1 MATKKVEQTVEEKL
15 TEENNALRTA
25 CNTAQY
31 GRDQLE
37 RWWRQDEARLADANK
52 TIGIIEA
59 ERSTALEEAR
69 YARAERDDMM
79 RRLAYAEGFIA
90 AQPGAEQYR
99 KATQPQSATMLNPS
113 EFAWDPN
120 VSMSEAAARRYR

>member
-15 TEENNALRTA
+15 TEENNALRIA
-25 CNTAQY
+25 CNTAQTE
-31 GRDQLE
+31 RNQFE
-37 RWWRQDEARLADANK
+37 RWWKVDVVDLKDAQKELGAAREIATKCADDAH
-52 TIGIIEA
+52 
-59 ERSTALEEAR
+59 

-79 RRLAYAEGFIA
+79 RRLAFAEGFIA

-99 KATQPQSATMLNPS
+99 KATQPQGATMLNPS